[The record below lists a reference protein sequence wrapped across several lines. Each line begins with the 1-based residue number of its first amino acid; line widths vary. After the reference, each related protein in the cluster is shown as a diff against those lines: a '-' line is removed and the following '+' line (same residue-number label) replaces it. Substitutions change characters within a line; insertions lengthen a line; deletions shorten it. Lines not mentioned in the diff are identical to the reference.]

1 MLSVSAEFH
10 GGTLPIRAA
19 TGTVDTTMGA
29 AQNTSA
35 TASPRGPTPPTWS
48 TLPPTST
55 PSTRE
60 SILIAAQR
68 LFAENGF
75 DGTSLNDIAAEVGIR
90 RPSLLHHFESKE
102 ALYRYIFQAHFAD
115 WFARVSDA
123 GDQPVEG
130 WQKVER
136 VLDVSFSFF
145 ALNPDFVRLMR
156 REALAG
162 GSRLGINLGEF
173 LRPGMVRACAFFER
187 EMSAGRFRH
196 HDPEQLL
203 VTGYGALLSYFSDIP
218 FLEGLIDRDPLAPEA
233 LKERFAHLRSF
244 FFAALEPAHVPVST
258 PPLSDVGGPTN
269 EPILVRKPLRP
280 PASVV
285 GR

>member
-1 MLSVSAEFH
+1 M
-10 GGTLPIRAA
+10 AA
-19 TGTVDTTMGA
+19 S
-29 AQNTSA
+29 QNTSA
-35 TASPRGPTPPTWS
+35 TAALAESPPGVAPG
-48 TLPPTST
+48 LPAAAV

-60 SILIAAQR
+60 SILTAAQR

-102 ALYRYIFQAHFAD
+102 ALYRYIFRAHFAD
-115 WFARVSDA
+115 WFERVSAA

-136 VLDVSFSFF
+136 VLDASFSFF

-173 LRPGMVRACAFFER
+173 LRPGMVRACAFFQR

-203 VTGYGALLSYFSDIP
+203 ITGYGALLSYFSDIP
-218 FLEGLIDRDPLAPEA
+218 FLEALIDRDPLAPDA
-233 LKERFAHLRSF
+233 LNERFAHLRSF
-244 FFAALEPAHVPVST
+244 FFAALEPAHLSPGALPPRAPIVSAASWSEST
-258 PPLSDVGGPTN
+258 GDSPPGLPRT
-269 EPILVRKPLRP
+269 RP
-280 PASVV
+280 SAGVA
-285 GR
+285 GH